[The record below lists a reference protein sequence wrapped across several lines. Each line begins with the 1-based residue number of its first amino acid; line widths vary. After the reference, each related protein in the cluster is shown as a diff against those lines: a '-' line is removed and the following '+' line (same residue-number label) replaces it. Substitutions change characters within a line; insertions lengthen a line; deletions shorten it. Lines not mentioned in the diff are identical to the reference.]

1 MVQGSEVLLSEIR
14 LQLWGRVGSWLARCC
29 ASRGKNAGWRL
40 APCVQHLVVPTNSGC
55 CRALRCSSGTSHV
68 VVCELASSSAG
79 RPVEEIQRQGNLG
92 KHQYFTYLFVF
103 PNSKPIFTPNS
114 NNCNN
119 NNNLKPSVKALYR
132 VSFLIGR
139 LHMQLNIK
147 KHLRNIHWILTK
159 HHYQKGINTKNN
171 QNVINKQP
179 LIVIINMSAVLTI
192 KTPFILLPLGSSPP
206 GTYKMC
212 LNALGTIFFPN
223 ILWAGTTRG
232 LCSTNQ
238 CNEPHFFFVPRYVMW
253 HNSACKWRNKSIHFI

>member
-1 MVQGSEVLLSEIR
+1 MLLSEIR

-103 PNSKPIFTPNS
+103 PNSKPVFTPNS

-159 HHYQKGINTKNN
+159 HHYRKGINTENN
-171 QNVINKQP
+171 QNVINKRP
-179 LIVIINMSAVLTI
+179 LIVIINMSAVLTVKPPLSSYRLVLPHLELI
-192 KTPFILLPLGSSPP
+192 KCVWTPWEP
-206 GTYKMC
+206 
-212 LNALGTIFFPN
+212 FFSQTSCEQEQQEVCV
-223 ILWAGTTRG
+223 AQ
-232 LCSTNQ
+232 TNVMKQ
-238 CNEPHFFFVPRYVMW
+238 PHFFVVPCYVMW
-253 HNSACKWRNKSIHFI
+253 HNSACKWRNKSMHFI